1 MTFAA
6 IQNRLGVQPVGTT
19 VTCVNKSG
27 TSVAIG
33 DLVITSFIHA
43 GAVVDP
49 QQAANTGYVFN
60 CIRKAVSTETGNTG
74 YLGVVTGLMAGAGA
88 NGREVEVQFGGICQ
102 AKVLVNATVSSG
114 TLLGVSS
121 TAGVL
126 TNTVSTM
133 TPGGYSV
140 TLMDNAA
147 VADGTALKRVYIPT
161 EYTYGSVSSSIP
173 GFYGSRRAGA
183 MLRDAVARTDS
194 LDVIVIG
201 DSNATFPGSGGYNNA
216 WHRVFNTTLRVPVY
230 ATPLFCGGMTN
241 VGAPTAVAGV
251 LRDSAGLGIGA
262 SSTAAGVLGTTG
274 TSKMLATSQADAN
287 ILALTNYLGMSVTG
301 WDQNDK
307 TTNSMMFPLGY
318 GANPIVVETAGT
330 FLGTFGQSSVQV
342 SSFNS
347 AETSTSTSWGSE
359 LVFGTDGAGAGVSLA
374 YRIVYGT
381 FAAGSGQFKPRTIW
395 SNSTALHSQ
404 DSAFRSTNTGSVGYT
419 TYSYPIP
426 AVTFSIGSGQK
437 ILHCSWDGNATG
449 VANTTGP
456 FACLWNSVVK
466 TGQKGYSVS
475 LLNGFGGLNSAL
487 TLSKITNAGKLVDA
501 YLKEIRERQVACGGT
516 GRAMVFMN
524 LGINTVEDATTWTTN
539 SQAIIDLFRT
549 KWVAGGGDVNN
560 ISFLF
565 TVTHPVTSSGTPFD
579 STRTAISNA
588 ANAYATANGSTY
600 NLCVIDIASFYSSVI
615 MSKYNMYDSGGN
627 AHLNVNPNV
636 SGTTITTKEDSYFA
650 ITQMMASTLLA
661 SA

>member
-1 MTFAA
+1 M
-6 IQNRLGVQPVGTT
+6 
-19 VTCVNKSG
+19 
-27 TSVAIG
+27 
-33 DLVITSFIHA
+33 
-43 GAVVDP
+43 P
-49 QQAANTGYVFN
+49 Q
-60 CIRKAVSTETGNTG
+60 IRT
-74 YLGVVTGLMAGAGA
+74 
-88 NGREVEVQFGGICQ
+88 RQ
-102 AKVLVNATVSSG
+102 
-114 TLLGVSS
+114 LLGNDEKAPIS
-121 TAGVL
+121 
-126 TNTVSTM
+126 
-133 TPGGYSV
+133 
-140 TLMDNAA
+140 
-147 VADGTALKRVYIPT
+147 
-161 EYTYGSVSSSIP
+161 

-183 MLRDAVARTDS
+183 MLRDAVAGTNS

-241 VGAPTAVAGV
+241 VGAPTAVAGL
-251 LRDSAGLGIGA
+251 LRDAGGLGIGA
-262 SSTAAGVLGTTG
+262 SSVAAGVAGTTG
-274 TSKMLATSQADAN
+274 TGKMLATSQIDAN

-307 TTNSMMFPLGY
+307 TTNTLMFPMAY

-342 SSFNS
+342 STFNS
-347 AETSTSTSWGSE
+347 LETSTATSWGSE

-381 FAAGSGQFKPRTIW
+381 FAAGSGQFKPRAIW
-395 SNSTALHSQ
+395 SNSTSLAAQ
-404 DSAFRSTNTGSVGYT
+404 DLAFTSTNTGTVGYAT
-419 TYSYPIP
+419 MSWTIP
-426 AVTFSIGSGQK
+426 AVTFSTGLGQK
-437 ILHCSWDGNATG
+437 ILHCSWDGSATG
-449 VANTTGP
+449 VASTTGP
-456 FACLWNSVVK
+456 FASLWNSVVK
-466 TGQKGYSVS
+466 LGQKGYSVS

-487 TLSKITNAGKLVDA
+487 TVSKITGAGKLVDA

-524 LGINTVEDATTWTTN
+524 LGINTVEDATTWTNN
-539 SQAIIDLFRT
+539 SQTLIDLFRT
-549 KWVAGGGDVNN
+549 KWVAGGGDINN

-565 TVTHPVTSSGTPFD
+565 TVSHPVTSSGTPFD
-579 STRTAISNA
+579 VTRTAISNA

-627 AHLNVNPNV
+627 AHLNYSPTV

>member
-1 MTFAA
+1 MNNPIITASGLIPALSCVKVSTTNNTVALCTTSTDTVF
-6 IQNRLGVQPVGTT
+6 GVT
-19 VTCVNKSG
+19 SG
-27 TSVAIG
+27 
-33 DLVITSFIHA
+33 
-43 GAVVDP
+43 
-49 QQAANTGYVFN
+49 ANTANGGEVVFQTSDTQLD
-60 CIRKAVSTETGNTG
+60 IVTLRAGGTILAGDELVPGAA
-74 YLGVVTGLMAGAGA
+74 GVVVTAASG
-88 NGREVEVQFGGICQ
+88 QFIAMSAATSGQ
-102 AKVLVNATVSSG
+102 TLTAYKKKVGSSG
-114 TLLGVSS
+114 
-121 TAGVL
+121 
-126 TNTVSTM
+126 
-133 TPGGYSV
+133 
-140 TLMDNAA
+140 AA
-147 VADGTALKRVYIPT
+147 PT
-161 EYTYGSVSSSIP
+161 

-183 MLRDAVARTDS
+183 MLRDAVAGTDS

-216 WHRVFNTTLRVPVY
+216 WHRVFNTTLRVPIY

-241 VGAPTAVAGV
+241 VGAPTAVAAT

-262 SSTAAGVLGTTG
+262 SSTAAGIAGTTG
-274 TSKMLATSQADAN
+274 TGKMLATSQADPN

-307 TTNSMMFPLGY
+307 TTNSMMFPLAY
-318 GANPIVVETAGT
+318 GANPIVVETSGT

-342 SSFNS
+342 STFNS
-347 AETSTSTSWGSE
+347 SETSTATSWGSE

-381 FAAGSGQFKPRTIW
+381 FASGAVNGYFKPRTIW
-395 SNSTALHSQ
+395 SNSTGLHSQ
-404 DSAFRSTNTGSVGYT
+404 DGTFTPTNTGTVGYQ

-426 AVTFSIGSGQK
+426 PVTFSTGLGQK

-449 VANTTGP
+449 VSSTTGP

-501 YLKEIRERQVACGGT
+501 YLKEIRERQFACGGT

-549 KWVAGGGDVNN
+549 KWVAGGGDINN

-627 AHLNVNPNV
+627 AHLNQSPTV